1 MSLSAES
8 SPIQRSPIESL
19 PTASVVPAAAD
30 LSPISGIED
39 PTDITFLRQ
48 PHGGYDLTLRVAPLS
63 QVVPHEHYHA
73 RRVDDLTARLLAD
86 GRLINPP
93 IVAQQGEKFVVLD
106 GATRLTAMRQL
117 NFPYVVVQVVD
128 LDPDKAQHKIELTSW
143 NHVLFGGKLADL
155 LAALR
160 DVPGLRLAPVLLDNA
175 GREELSGDTL
185 GSLTTADGESFV
197 LETLSRSAV
206 AMDELWLH
214 VLNDVVECYGQWGNV
229 ERTLSSDVLGLR
241 TQFPN
246 FAALV
251 TFPRFTPQMILA
263 IAAQGRT
270 VPAGIT
276 RFVIPGRILR
286 LNVPLE
292 KLVADEPLAAKQA
305 WLDDL
310 IREKLHARQVRF
322 YEEPVVLLDE

>member
-1 MSLSAES
+1 MRHVHE
-8 SPIQRSPIESL
+8 
-19 PTASVVPAAAD
+19 
-30 LSPISGIED
+30 IED

-48 PHGGYDLTLRVAPLS
+48 PHDHQPQGGYDLTLRVVPLA

-73 RRVDDLTARLLAD
+73 RRVDDLTTRLLAD

-93 IVAQQGEKFVVLD
+93 IVAEQGEKFVVLD

-117 NFPYVVVQVVD
+117 NFPDVVVQVVD
-128 LDPDKAQHKIELTSW
+128 LDPHKTQHKIELTSW
-143 NHVLFGGKLADL
+143 NHVVYGGKLVDL
-155 LAALR
+155 LAALG
-160 DVPGLRLAPVLLDNA
+160 DVPGLQLMPTMRGNFARAEMSSNA
-175 GREELSGDTL
+175 L
-185 GSLTTADGESFV
+185 GMLTTASGESFV
-197 LETLSRSAV
+197 LETRVRAAV
-206 AMDELWLH
+206 AMDETWLH
-214 VLNDVVECYGQWGNV
+214 VLNEVVECYGQWGNV
-229 ERTLSSDVLGLR
+229 ERTLSNDVAGLV

-251 TFPRFTPQMILA
+251 TFPRFTAKMILELA
-263 IAAQGRT
+263 PQGRT

-292 KLVADEPLAAKQA
+292 KLLADEPLATKQA

-310 IREKLHARQVRF
+310 IREKLQARQVRF